1 MKIKECVSHVK
12 LLLQSGNE
20 DKRGLQIIHNVQIC
34 KESLCKLGKKKN
46 RMLPVHEHTSIHTQK
61 CMYHN
66 RRTCIDYSL
75 SLSSHIFE
83 VLGMFV

>member
-20 DKRGLQIIHNVQIC
+20 DKRALQRIHNVQIC

-46 RMLPVHEHTSIHTQK
+46 TYVA
-61 CMYHN
+61 YA
-66 RRTCIDYSL
+66 
-75 SLSSHIFE
+75 
-83 VLGMFV
+83 